1 MIKSV
6 YFLVFVVFYFCLY
19 ADAEEKSLTIKH
31 NNKNYDLI
39 SFIEKY
45 KKDLNSMTNVKKKII
60 MVLGMTSSGKSTLIN
75 YLNNIPLICSKTQ
88 FNKYILELE
97 FENKTLPGGFAIGHK
112 IHSQTFLP
120 AGYTPPGKDF
130 SFIDNP
136 GFKDTHGLAIEIA
149 NGFFREEITKNAN
162 EIKFL
167 LLLPFDDLTDKGLKF
182 RASIKAFSR
191 FIGAFKDQDTKNLSK
206 SIGIIITKVE
216 HDGVDEN
223 TKKDVTKT
231 DEQMK
236 YILKFRLKEILQDE
250 EENKKLSKNENFVFN
265 EIIENDQFE
274 IFSNPKIRGP
284 VSTHQANEIN
294 NFIINKLKYSD
305 KDGLKIR
312 VEIDEY
318 KDDLFEYVHYFYSKF
333 EKDFNYLFETAIT
346 KYFNRKKFIKENFQ
360 NLHIQLSNLKDT
372 SSEENDLNDFLE
384 KLNSDILKIEE
395 KNDLKEKKEMF
406 SYFIHLFSESEKKI
420 FTLKKI
426 WLNNKNRS
434 KILHF
439 INILELEVLEHFEEY
454 FRFVSYSIQN
464 GIDNFVE
471 RKMYNAVQI
480 NDIYQLISILNE
492 FNQLINSHDFVL
504 KSINNEILNV
514 NDSKIILDN
523 KKELESIISILSFD
537 KKNKL
542 EKKFVE
548 SLINKTDYYIKELNI
563 YYEDIKSTFEYGVY
577 TYKGY
582 FANLNTILE
591 TINNNDKIMDLKSIE
606 IYAINSVNFD
616 KDYWINSNKY
626 NEKVPDLIVVSRQIQ
641 NSKPINVILTSD
653 ISSISA
659 DPKAN
664 NGSLPGDDGDD
675 GNDGLPGLNG
685 GNMLIITNDK
695 ISNKIKCLTNGG
707 KGGPGQD
714 G

>member
-1 MIKSV
+1 MIKSI
-6 YFLVFVVFYFCLY
+6 YLLVFVVFYFCLY
-19 ADAEEKSLTIKH
+19 ADAEKSLTIKH
-31 NNKNYDLI
+31 NNTNYDLI

-45 KKDLNSMTNVKKKII
+45 KKDLNSMTNIKKKII

-112 IHSQTFLP
+112 IHSQTFIP

-149 NGFFREEITKNAN
+149 NGFFREQITRNAN

-191 FIGAFKDQDTKNLSK
+191 FVGAFKDQDTKNLSK

-223 TKKDVTKT
+223 TKKDITKT

-250 EENKKLSKNENFVFN
+250 EENRKLSKNEHFVFN

-284 VSTHQANEIN
+284 VGTHQANEIN
-294 NFIINKLKYSD
+294 NFIINKLKYSN

-333 EKDFNYLFETAIT
+333 ENDFNHLFETAIT

-360 NLHIQLSNLKDT
+360 NIHIQLSNLKDI
-372 SSEENDLNDFLE
+372 SSEENDLDDFLE
-384 KLNSDILKIEE
+384 KLNLEILKIEE
-395 KNDLKEKKEMF
+395 KKDLKEKKEMF

-426 WLNNKNRS
+426 WLNDKNKS

-439 INILELEVLEHFEEY
+439 INILELDVLEQFKEY
-454 FRFVSYSIQN
+454 LRFVSCLIQN

-471 RKMYNAVQI
+471 RKINNAVEI
-480 NDIYQLISILNE
+480 NDIYQLI
-492 FNQLINSHDFVL
+492 
-504 KSINNEILNV
+504 
-514 NDSKIILDN
+514 KI
-523 KKELESIISILSFD
+523 
-537 KKNKL
+537 
-542 EKKFVE
+542 
-548 SLINKTDYYIKELNI
+548 
-563 YYEDIKSTFEYGVY
+563 
-577 TYKGY
+577 
-582 FANLNTILE
+582 
-591 TINNNDKIMDLKSIE
+591 
-606 IYAINSVNFD
+606 
-616 KDYWINSNKY
+616 
-626 NEKVPDLIVVSRQIQ
+626 
-641 NSKPINVILTSD
+641 
-653 ISSISA
+653 
-659 DPKAN
+659 
-664 NGSLPGDDGDD
+664 
-675 GNDGLPGLNG
+675 
-685 GNMLIITNDK
+685 
-695 ISNKIKCLTNGG
+695 
-707 KGGPGQD
+707 
-714 G
+714 